1 MASAAAAPTGSYANA
16 FSWRI
21 FGITAGDQQ
30 LGFSSGA
37 NGNRVLGYSGAVTAG
52 DISSLAGLAQL
63 GDRLTKLTLT
73 FTYGSTDPDV
83 GLALITASDYQEIQ
97 YSYQYV
103 QCSDA
108 GVVSPIDAFSAGS
121 KNDAASFDVL
131 QPQSAPDAVTVV
143 DFGVARFDA
152 QPVPNPDAGVIADS
166 GALVADAR
174 IADARVADVHLSAD
188 TGTYSIPDAG
198 TKHDTPPVL
207 AGGKDAAPAPAPST
221 INSGCSVATGS
232 TSGGYFALALA
243 GLLIAA
249 RLRKRRSS

>member
-1 MASAAAAPTGSYANA
+1 
-16 FSWRI
+16 
-21 FGITAGDQQ
+21 
-30 LGFSSGA
+30 
-37 NGNRVLGYSGAVTAG
+37 
-52 DISSLAGLAQL
+52 
-63 GDRLTKLTLT
+63 
-73 FTYGSTDPDV
+73 
-83 GLALITASDYQEIQ
+83 
-97 YSYQYV
+97 
-103 QCSDA
+103 
-108 GVVSPIDAFSAGS
+108 
-121 KNDAASFDVL
+121 
-131 QPQSAPDAVTVV
+131 VTVV
-143 DFGVARFDA
+143 DFGVAADAGAPPVARFDA

-221 INSGCSVATGS
+221 ISSGCSVATGS

-249 RLRKRRSS
+249 RLRKRRLS